1 MNIQLYGVLVA
12 LSVKLSKVLWFSS
25 QIDNKIASCKL
36 VITQPTFL
44 LKKNKNKKSLS
55 SSLKST
61 CNFTYKVLFKFISV
75 LISKPI
81 TSSLMLFRL
90 KAKSSE
96 ERLL

>member
-44 LKKNKNKKSLS
+44 LKKIKIKNH
-55 SSLKST
+55 
-61 CNFTYKVLFKFISV
+61 YHHH
-75 LISKPI
+75 
-81 TSSLMLFRL
+81 
-90 KAKSSE
+90 
-96 ERLL
+96 